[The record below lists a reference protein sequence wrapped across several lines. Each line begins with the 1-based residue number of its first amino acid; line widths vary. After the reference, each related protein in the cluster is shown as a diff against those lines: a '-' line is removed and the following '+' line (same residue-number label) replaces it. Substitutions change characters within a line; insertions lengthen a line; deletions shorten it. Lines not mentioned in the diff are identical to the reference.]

1 MPTLSCPIPS
11 NLNPLQSNGF
21 MFEINK
27 LPSVSFFCQ
36 EANLPGL
43 TLPPLE
49 VSSPFVDYPVPGEK
63 LVFDD
68 LQITF
73 LIDENMENFLAI
85 YNWMVGLGFPK
96 LHQQYKEFINSNQIN
111 PNELVAGYSD
121 GVLQIL
127 NSSNNPIRTAT
138 FRDLFPTSLQSLQL
152 QSTTNETTYL
162 AGNATFKY
170 TLYEFT

>member
-21 MFEINK
+21 MFAINK

-43 TLPPLE
+43 TLPPAE
-49 VSSPFVDYPVPGEK
+49 VSSVFIDYPIPGEK

-73 LIDENMENFLAI
+73 LIDENMENFMAI

-96 LHQQYKEFINSNQIN
+96 LHEQYKQFVNSNDIN

-152 QSTTNETTYL
+152 QSTTNDTTYL